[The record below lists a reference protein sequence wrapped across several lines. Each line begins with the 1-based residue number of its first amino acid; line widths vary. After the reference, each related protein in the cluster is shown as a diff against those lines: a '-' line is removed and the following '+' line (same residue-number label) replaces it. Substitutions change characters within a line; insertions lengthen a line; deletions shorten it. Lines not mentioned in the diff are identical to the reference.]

1 MNSRNKLNEYSSR
14 VDALEREL
22 DERKVRDIYKVSIED
37 TRKELEKA
45 ETLYKEA
52 EELKRMKD
60 YECPNIYPSAEQVA
74 VNPIVSFAEELPYDY
89 ELELERQRAEL
100 EEAQLKFLQEK
111 LNHQIEE
118 NIRLKA
124 QISHHYFHSV
134 PFYYYGAPS
143 SAKQQTDEVRKHIV
157 KQEVAVPSHKTADD
171 GIMSVAQDSVVFDG
185 NARLT
190 FAEAYALLSPTQ
202 KHFCDG
208 LLSYAC
214 KQSGKE
220 RRDSKFYV
228 SIGCGFNQVIKVL
241 IKSNI
246 VVVSARMEDYTL
258 RNLRLSDTDTP
269 IKTRETSVKV
279 VDNGAYETA
288 KRLIDLRIE
297 QIAEFIEEKKLM
309 LKEKRNISRTSKRNS
324 K

>member
-1 MNSRNKLNEYSSR
+1 MNSRDKLNKYFNR
-14 VDALEREL
+14 VDVLEREL
-22 DERKVRDIYKVSIED
+22 SDYKVRDAYKVTIDD

-45 ETLYKEA
+45 EALYKEA
-52 EELKRMKD
+52 EALKRIKD
-60 YECPNIYPSAEQVA
+60 CANTNVYPNVEQVA
-74 VNPIVSFAEELPYDY
+74 HPSVSFTEGLPYDY
-89 ELELERQRAEL
+89 ELELERQRTEL

-124 QISHHYFHSV
+124 RISHRYFHPVS
-134 PFYYYGAPS
+134 PYHAPS
-143 SAKQQTDEVRKHIV
+143 SIKPQTDEVREQVIEK
-157 KQEVAVPSHKTADD
+157 EVTVPSADTADE
-171 GIMSVAQDSVVFDG
+171 GIVSVSQDSIMFDG
-185 NARLT
+185 NVRLT
-190 FAEAYALLSPTQ
+190 FLEAYALLSPTQ
-202 KHFCDG
+202 KRFCDG
-208 LLSYAC
+208 LVSYAC
-214 KQSGKE
+214 KHSEKE

-228 SIGCGFNQVIKVL
+228 SVGCGVNQVVKIL
-241 IKSNI
+241 IKNNT

-297 QIAEFIEEKKLM
+297 QIAKFVEEKKLV
-309 LKEKRNISRTSKRNS
+309 LKEKRKASSTSK
-324 K
+324 KKL